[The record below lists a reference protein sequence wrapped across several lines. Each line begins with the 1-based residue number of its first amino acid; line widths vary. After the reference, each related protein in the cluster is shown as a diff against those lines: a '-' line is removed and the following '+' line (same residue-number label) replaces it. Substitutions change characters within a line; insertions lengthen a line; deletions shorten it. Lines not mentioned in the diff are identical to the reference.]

1 MKTIKYKRLKKK
13 RCNPIFPD
21 SNFKTGWD
29 LTGLFLILYEAILIP
44 YRVSFNI
51 PSSGWFS
58 MFELMIDFFFLTDI
72 CKIIKLFVNEYYSV
86 VINGYTG
93 YYKKGFLVM
102 RRRHVMWRYL
112 KTWFA
117 LDLIASFPYAW
128 FISEATN

>member
-1 MKTIKYKRLKKK
+1 MDYTKELGDINLKTIKYKRLKTK

-29 LTGLFLILYEAILIP
+29 LSGLCLILYEAIIIP
-44 YRVSFNI
+44 YRVAFNI
-51 PSSGWFS
+51 PSSGLFI
-58 MFELMIDFFFLTDI
+58 MFELSIDLFFLTDI
-72 CKIIKLFVNEYYSV
+72 T
-86 VINGYTG
+86 INMYTG

-112 KTWFA
+112 KTWFF